1 MEYVIQAL
9 RYDLSCHSED
19 FSIAEQK
26 MKLAK
31 KLKNEDDVEL
41 YTNEMKKLT
50 KNMKQLTKALKILN
64 GV

>member
-26 MKLAK
+26 LKLAK
-31 KLKNEDDVEL
+31 KAKNKDDIEL
-41 YTNEMKKLT
+41 YTKEKL
-50 KNMKQLTKALKILN
+50 KLAENINQLHKAIKILVN
-64 GV
+64 N